1 MHDDICSEISAVLN
15 FSFCPQFSSL
25 CPNLFP
31 FALILPSEI
40 DYFYRDIYLLVHDD
54 NDIDNDDD
62 DDFEW

>member
-1 MHDDICSEISAVLN
+1 MMIFAVRYPLFSISHFVLN
-15 FSFCPQFSSL
+15 FSSL
-25 CPNLFP
+25 CPNFFP

-40 DYFYRDIYLLVHDD
+40 DYFYRDICPLVHDD

>member
-1 MHDDICSEISAVLN
+1 MMIFAVRYPLFSISHFVLN
-15 FSFCPQFSSL
+15 LSSL

-54 NDIDNDDD
+54 NDIDNDDG